1 MKKLLFIALLLV
13 ACSEEES
20 IMLYDGV
27 INNTEVKSDYK
38 PYDFLRDYS
47 IDLKQDGYL
56 ILDEQGEVYYVP
68 FDQLEEWFLEMNL

>member
-68 FDQLEEWFLEMNL
+68 FNQLEEWFLEMNL